1 MTSQELQALGFQK
14 AGDVDVVDGVIGS
27 NLTPFASEV
36 KSGVYCWVL
45 INDSNKKEEI
55 IYIGKYGMSI
65 KKRWGEHRLHNPG
78 SPTGHKNADY
88 IIQQMAE
95 NDIRMELWGKQ
106 SHSEEFSYTNIIGE
120 IITKTFS
127 TYSVDEEDLI
137 AHYLEKHGK
146 RPALNRTRGGN

>member
-27 NLTPFASEV
+27 NLTPFATEV

-95 NDIRMELWGKQ
+95 TDIRMELWGKQ
-106 SHSEEFSYTNIIGE
+106 SHTEEFSYINIVGE
-120 IITKTFS
+120 TITKTFS

-137 AHYLEKHGK
+137 AHYLKRHGK

>member
-1 MTSQELQALGFQK
+1 MTSNDLERLGFQM
-14 AGDVDVVDGVIGS
+14 AGDVDVIDGRITS
-27 NLTPFASEV
+27 TLTPFASEV

-45 INDSNKKEEI
+45 INDSNNKEEV

-65 KKRWGEHRLHNPG
+65 KKRWGEHRLHNPS
-78 SPTGHKNADY
+78 SPTGHKNAEY

-95 NDIRMELWGKQ
+95 TDIRMELWGKQ
-106 SHSEEFSYTNIIGE
+106 SHREEFSYTNIVGE
-120 IITKTFS
+120 EISKTFS

-137 AHYLEKHGK
+137 AYYLEKNGK

>member
-78 SPTGHKNADY
+78 SPTGHKNAEY

-120 IITKTFS
+120 TITKTFS

-137 AHYLEKHGK
+137 AHYLERQGK

>member
-106 SHSEEFSYTNIIGE
+106 SHTEEFSYTNILGTVIK
-120 IITKTFS
+120 KTFS

-137 AHYLEKHGK
+137 AHYLERHGK

>member
-14 AGDVDVVDGVIGS
+14 AGDVDVIDGKIGS
-27 NLTPFASEV
+27 ELTPFASEV

-45 INDSNKKEEI
+45 INDSNKKQEI

-78 SPTGHKNADY
+78 SPTGHKNAEY
-88 IIQQMAE
+88 IIQQME
-95 NDIRMELWGKQ
+95 ETDIRMELWGKQ
-106 SHSEEFSYTNIIGE
+106 SHSEQFSYTNIIGKE
-120 IITKTFS
+120 ITKTFS
-127 TYSVDEEDLI
+127 TYSVDEEDFI
-137 AHYLEKHGK
+137 AHYLETNGK

>member
-106 SHSEEFSYTNIIGE
+106 SHSEEFSYINIVGE
-120 IITKTFS
+120 TITKTFS

-137 AHYLEKHGK
+137 AHYLERHGK

>member
-106 SHSEEFSYTNIIGE
+106 SHTEEFSYTNILGTE
-120 IITKTFS
+120 IKKTFS

-137 AHYLEKHGK
+137 AHYLERHGK

>member
-1 MTSQELQALGFQK
+1 MTSNDLERLGFQM
-14 AGDVDVVDGVIGS
+14 AGDVDVIDGRITS
-27 NLTPFASEV
+27 TLTPFASEV

-45 INDSNKKEEI
+45 INDSNNKEEV

-78 SPTGHKNADY
+78 SPTGHKNAEY

-95 NDIRMELWGKQ
+95 TDIRMELWGKQ
-106 SHSEEFSYTNIIGE
+106 SHSEEFSYTNIVGKE
-120 IITKTFS
+120 ISKTFS

-137 AHYLEKHGK
+137 AYYLEKNGK

>member
-1 MTSQELQALGFQK
+1 MTSQELQRLGFTK

-55 IYIGKYGMSI
+55 IYIGKYGQSI

-95 NDIRMELWGKQ
+95 TDIRMELWGKQ
-106 SHSEEFSYTNIIGE
+106 SHTEEFSYTNIIGE
-120 IITKTFS
+120 TITKTFS

-137 AHYLEKHGK
+137 AYYLKKNGK

>member
-27 NLTPFASEV
+27 NLTPFATEV

-106 SHSEEFSYTNIIGE
+106 SHTEEFSYTNILGTVIK
-120 IITKTFS
+120 KTFS

-137 AHYLEKHGK
+137 AHYLERHGK

>member
-1 MTSQELQALGFQK
+1 MTSNDLERLGFQM
-14 AGDVDVVDGVIGS
+14 AGDVDVIDGRITS
-27 NLTPFASEV
+27 TLTPFASEV

-45 INDSNKKEEI
+45 INDSNNKEEV

-78 SPTGHKNADY
+78 SPTGHKNAEY

-95 NDIRMELWGKQ
+95 TDIRMELWGKQ
-106 SHSEEFSYTNIIGE
+106 SHREEFSYTNIVGE
-120 IITKTFS
+120 EISKTFS

-137 AHYLEKHGK
+137 AYYLEKNGK